1 MSAGVEG
8 DPVDLDAAAPPA
20 SRPPAAPGAGAGR
33 RPRSFAVWLLVAA
46 LVGAGVGAA
55 VTSRHVGAREP
66 GRAAA
71 ERSRSQ
77 ADRDAR
83 AVLALQAGTPILV
96 SAATA
101 PDPRGRSTLRLG
113 VPVSNRGEIP
123 LLVDVRGL
131 DVLRGP
137 RLAVAA
143 GGSQVFVVAGA
154 TTSASVTL
162 VVRCQ
167 DVLSQAV
174 DGGAPDSALRVSVE
188 GAGRPRRAALP
199 LADSYLGTV
208 AGLVASACGP
218 PLERRA
224 PVSAT
229 WTPRPDGSLE
239 VAVVTTYTSEP
250 LVLDLAQDPGL
261 GVRSDGALP
270 AESDPDQSAGGSVHI
285 VSLVLRMEPTCS
297 AVAAPDRE
305 PTARLDVVTV
315 ADGRVQAAVPDDSG
329 VEVAWVARRL
339 ALVCG

>member
-1 MSAGVEG
+1 MSA
-8 DPVDLDAAAPPA
+8 DPVDLDAVGAPSPGDPV
-20 SRPPAAPGAGAGR
+20 RTPAATGR
-33 RPRSFAVWLLVAA
+33 HPRSFAVWLLVAA

-55 VTSRHVGAREP
+55 VTSRHVGASEP

-123 LLVDVRGL
+123 LLVDVQGL

-137 RLAVAA
+137 RLAIAA

-199 LADSYLGTV
+199 LADPYLGTV

-218 PLERRA
+218 PLERCA

-261 GVRSDGALP
+261 GVRSDGGLP
-270 AESDPDQSAGGSVHI
+270 AESDPNQSGGGSVHI

-297 AVAAPDRE
+297 AVVLPGRAPAASF
-305 PTARLDVVTV
+305 DVVTV
-315 ADGRVQAAVPDDSG
+315 ADERAQTAVPDDSG
-329 VEVAWVARRL
+329 VKAAWAARRL
-339 ALVCG
+339 ALAWG